1 VHDLTEM
8 LAGAGLAARYVSDP
22 AMWDGFTQWM
32 LDKGY
37 LAEDERDLFSRESMA
52 LSSLTLYSVLTEVQ
66 GILRDE

>member
-1 VHDLTEM
+1 MHDLTEM

-22 AMWDGFTQWM
+22 VIWDGFTRWM

-37 LAEDERDLFSRESMA
+37 LEPHERDLFSRENMA

-66 GILRDE
+66 EVLRGE